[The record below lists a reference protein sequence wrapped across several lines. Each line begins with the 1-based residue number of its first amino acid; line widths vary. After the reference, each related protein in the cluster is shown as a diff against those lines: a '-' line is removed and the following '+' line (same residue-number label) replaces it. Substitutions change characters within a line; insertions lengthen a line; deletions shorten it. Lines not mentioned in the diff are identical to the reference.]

1 MMLNNVLEAGKK
13 REWIGQGKGRKPYVC
28 VSPFYSEW
36 NLQIRWIIESLTTQM
51 EVPGGGASLKK
62 AFFLL

>member
-13 REWIGQGKGRKPYVC
+13 REWIGRGKGRKPYVC

-36 NLQIRWIIESLTTQM
+36 NLQIRWIIRVINYPDGS
-51 EVPGGGASLKK
+51 PWGGHP
-62 AFFLL
+62 